1 MKKETVPPI
10 KLNDQAAL
18 DYTLYMMLTGCF
30 KKTKCKSQA
39 LEEQLYLRYRNQS
52 SIEKEVLEN
61 ICVGITDFFLPSKV
75 PSEIWKYMVEIQLE
89 KNPEDAFTTV
99 IADGGFFVLRAL
111 LFVKDLL
118 SKAKL
123 LLVLKMTVMTRI
135 ETIVIRYVGTRHS
148 AMLCKRRIR
157 NKTGSRRSVQL
168 HC

>member
-30 KKTKCKSQA
+30 KKTECKSQA

-52 SIEKEVLEN
+52 SFEKEVLEN

-99 IADGGFFVLRAL
+99 IADGGFFVLRASAEITGARRA
-111 LFVKDLL
+111 LFCYSFSDDDGLYRSGSV
-118 SKAKL
+118 
-123 LLVLKMTVMTRI
+123 TVRQ
-135 ETIVIRYVGTRHS
+135 
-148 AMLCKRRIR
+148 
-157 NKTGSRRSVQL
+157 RSPQQGEAAVSL
-168 HC
+168 EDDSDDSN